1 MLHVG
6 RRAPIPSEKALTR
19 AAAPFATVI
28 AARYL
33 GLFPLAQIRD
43 RVRPL
48 VRPHSKRG
56 CPRFSRDASV
66 QGATRAPICCTCHS
80 LGLDLLEWNCAV
92 VLFFVLAAASC
103 FPVRL
108 PRWVRASTDLGRLR
122 LTDLR
127 PMLPANARNNQ
138 SLERNAPSNDRV
150 LAVANGVTN
159 NPGGVQMMDNP
170 VDLDLEGLAGSVPVT
185 NFILAVGNSSGT
197 CKWSVNSIQV
207 AYTIIEGS
215 GLAAWAESYGLTGD
229 AALPNADT
237 IDQDGYDNL
246 AEFAL
251 GMNPTNSDAGSKD
264 SSKSATPSPA
274 RSPPRHQ
281 QTRKRPRQSR
291 SRQQ

>member
-1 MLHVG
+1 MSNGVFFRGCRGARGRLGAARKPFGNAARPLGSPATHLAARALAQRRWRNTSGRAALRSQSFLSCGPGELVVLHVG

-33 GLFPLAQIRD
+33 GIFPLVQTRD

-56 CPRFSRDASV
+56 YPWFSRDASV

-80 LGLDLLEWNCAV
+80 LGLDFLEWNCAV

-108 PRWVRASTDLGRLR
+108 PRWVRAGTDLGRLR

-127 PMLPANARNNQ
+127 PMLPANARDNQ

-150 LAVANGVTN
+150 LAR
-159 NPGGVQMMDNP
+159 PGWDSIRNSQWRRGAIQS
-170 VDLDLEGLAGSVPVT
+170 SV
-185 NFILAVGNSSGT
+185 
-197 CKWSVNSIQV
+197 
-207 AYTIIEGS
+207 
-215 GLAAWAESYGLTGD
+215 
-229 AALPNADT
+229 
-237 IDQDGYDNL
+237 
-246 AEFAL
+246 
-251 GMNPTNSDAGSKD
+251 
-264 SSKSATPSPA
+264 
-274 RSPPRHQ
+274 H
-281 QTRKRPRQSR
+281 
-291 SRQQ
+291 